1 MAEYSIVWIYHLLF
15 IYLLADEQCDYFH
28 FLAIKNHDAINI
40 CIQIFVR
47 TYALNFLGIYT

>member
-1 MAEYSIVWIYHLLF
+1 MAEYSIVWLYHLLF
-15 IYLLADEQCDYFH
+15 IHMSADEQCDYFH

-40 CIQIFVR
+40 CIQIFVW